1 MPSNPQ
7 NLLKGKGNHQLWP
20 PVIQLVFSYFILLR
34 FSSIWSILCC
44 VIHFTQ
50 VRFLR
55 VQVGCPTHTHL
66 SYTRICQGWGAE
78 AGTSSGTSADGRLVQ
93 TFVSGLV
100 GRGSG
105 LTQDE
110 VHISCFIRFIRVM
123 LCHSHSQ
130 TLFLSFHSLL
140 ESLRNAV
147 AKRTVYKR
155 ATQLSPSST
164 GSKAGDTS
172 SYRISGAF
180 LSCWRYISCRKLRL
194 LRKKHVVTPVGGLD
208 MSRTSTFVNAYSRF
222 RVSAT
227 GVGLA
232 KWTKFDICSKA
243 QNP

>member
-1 MPSNPQ
+1 MWFTSPRWGFSEFR
-7 NLLKGKGNHQLWP
+7 
-20 PVIQLVFSYFILLR
+20 LVAL
-34 FSSIWSILCC
+34 
-44 VIHFTQ
+44 
-50 VRFLR
+50 
-55 VQVGCPTHTHL
+55 HTL
-66 SYTRICQGWGAE
+66 TSQYTRICQGWGAE

-180 LSCWRYISCRKLRL
+180 LSCWRLHQLSQAQTIAQETCCDSCWGTWHVKNFHFCECILKVQSFCNWCL
-194 LRKKHVVTPVGGLD
+194 GWQSEQSLTFAPKHKIL
-208 MSRTSTFVNAYSRF
+208 
-222 RVSAT
+222 
-227 GVGLA
+227 
-232 KWTKFDICSKA
+232 KA
-243 QNP
+243 